1 MKKREKTKLQK
12 IEEREKKV
20 GNHNFR
26 EQNTTADETVIIT
39 TGFFVVFFSLFV

>member
-1 MKKREKTKLQK
+1 MKKRKKPKLQK

-39 TGFFVVFFSLFV
+39 TGFLWFFSLFV